1 MKLPT
6 LALTAAFVAAAAMA
20 AELTRFIPEKSQIT
34 FVSKQMGVPVDGRF
48 KKFDAKIAVD
58 PSKPENGK
66 AQLEIDLASI
76 DTGSGDADAE
86 VKGKSWFNTA
96 AFPRASFVSSQV
108 RALGGGRYEALGK
121 LTIKGTTRDIAA
133 PFSVK
138 PEAGGALFDGGFT
151 LNRLQFKIGEGA
163 WSDTSTVADEI
174 QIKFRIFVAGEL
186 ASASANASVN
196 TPAKNTAK
204 K

>member
-1 MKLPT
+1 MKPRT
-6 LALTAAFVAAAAMA
+6 LALATVLVATAVMA
-20 AELTRFIPEKSQIT
+20 TELTRFSPEKSQIA

-48 KKFDAKIAVD
+48 KKFDARIAVD
-58 PSKPENGK
+58 PARPENGK

-76 DTGSGDADAE
+76 DTGSDDADAE
-86 VKGKSWFNTA
+86 VKGKSWFNAA
-96 AFPRASFVSSQV
+96 AFPKASFVSSQV

-133 PFSVK
+133 PFTVK
-138 PEAGGALFDGGFT
+138 PEAGGAWFDGGFT

-174 QIKFRIFVAGEL
+174 QVKFKVFVAGEL
-186 ASASANASVN
+186 AGTPANAAAKS
-196 TPAKNTAK
+196 PAKK
-204 K
+204 